1 VSDGNTWLFFKAS
14 RTDGKPPLDG
24 KGVLFPSLQT
34 VTANFAKFAE
44 LLGPTP
50 IIERRHLAHLNEAE
64 GLMVADAEQ
73 QFCVLDPAE
82 ARMRKRDPLASDAAL
97 LFSQFFS
104 RLSVNKTVR
113 CCGIA
118 LWRRARVGRPTSI
131 RRVNCRRAGA
141 LKWGGGTYRRSVS
154 GKRCHHHVCAGALG
168 PVT

>member
-1 VSDGNTWLFFKAS
+1 MHVSLSGPVVKPLMPGIKQAMGYAMENGVAVAAVSDGNTWLFFKAS

-73 QFCVLDPAE
+73 QFYVLDQ
-82 ARMRKRDPLASDAAL
+82 RKRGCASGTRWRAT
-97 LFSQFFS
+97 
-104 RLSVNKTVR
+104 RLSCSLNFSHGSR
-113 CCGIA
+113 
-118 LWRRARVGRPTSI
+118 
-131 RRVNCRRAGA
+131 
-141 LKWGGGTYRRSVS
+141 
-154 GKRCHHHVCAGALG
+154 
-168 PVT
+168 